1 VIVRFVRRSIVA
13 TILSLTAAA
22 AAIAL
27 APDQS
32 RLIAQIEITIV
43 GAIAVV
49 TAAAALRRA
58 APLPP
63 RSPFDRLPRAAAPA
77 APPLPLDLVRTGR
90 RLTAAA
96 ASAADARR
104 HLGPLAAAIA
114 ADRLRRHS
122 HTPVDQE
129 AVYAH
134 LPRPVHPALALVLDP
149 ALAGVDTRDLPGL
162 DPDGTDALVRA
173 LEQL

>member
-1 VIVRFVRRSIVA
+1 MRFLRRSIIA

-22 AAIAL
+22 TAIAV
-27 APDQS
+27 APDRS
-32 RLIAQIEITIV
+32 RLIVQIEITVV
-43 GAIAVV
+43 GAIAVM

-63 RSPFDRLPRAAAPA
+63 RSPFDHLPRTAAQV
-77 APPLPLDLVRTGR
+77 APPLPLDLVRIGR
-90 RLTAAA
+90 RLTAAV
-96 ASAADARR
+96 ASAADSRR
-104 HLGPLAAAIA
+104 HLGPLAAGIA

-122 HTPVDQE
+122 HTPVDQDS
-129 AVYAH
+129 VYAD

-149 ALAGVDTRDLPGL
+149 ALAGVDTRDMPGL